1 MSSSSIIVNLTRFIA
16 LLLMQVLVFQ
26 RITNGFAL
34 STFNYIN
41 IFVYPVF
48 IMLLPVN
55 IPSALAISI
64 SFVFGMSIDWFYN
77 SPGIHAGACVFTAF
91 ARPLVLGILEPRGGY
106 PLAGGP
112 TQNALG
118 IGWFMRFSAICLFFH
133 LLVYF
138 SIHYFSFVYFFKI
151 LLSTIISFVFSM
163 VFIVM
168 YQFLLNP
175 KE

>member
-26 RITNGFAL
+26 RITNGFAP

-55 IPSALAISI
+55 MPSAIAIGV

-133 LLVYF
+133 LFVYF
-138 SIHYFSFVYFFKI
+138 SIHYFSFVYFLRI
-151 LLSTIISFVFSM
+151 LLSTLVSFVFSM